1 MEVAIGEGRSAC
13 KMEGRVVQRDQE
25 DNYVEIEHHNSFIK
39 ADINFQALA
48 SKKRKTPRH
57 YKIVKDLKPCGFHFR
72 I

>member
-48 SKKRKTPRH
+48 SKKT
-57 YKIVKDLKPCGFHFR
+57 KDATALQNCERFETLWFPL
-72 I
+72 